1 MVEAVIVVP
10 CYNEAER
17 FETQKFSDILGNH
30 PEITLLFVDDGSR
43 DNTRET
49 LCGLCNRF
57 DNAVLLAL
65 EQNCGKGEAVR
76 QGMLKSMEY
85 HPRFSG
91 FYDADMA
98 TDFDDMQQML
108 KATSHADL
116 YVSGCRLARLGGQ
129 IKRSPLRHILG
140 RVFAT
145 AVSRHL
151 DLQVY
156 DTQCGAKI
164 FSADAVPAVFG
175 KKFSTRWFF
184 DVEILRRMLNIYGKE
199 ELLKRSMEFPLHSW
213 SDKSGSKIR
222 YFSAFIDFL
231 RLLCS
236 KD

>member
-17 FETQKFSDILGNH
+17 FETEKFAEILENH

-43 DNTRET
+43 DNTREI
-49 LCGLCNRF
+49 LCGLCNCF
-57 DNAVLLAL
+57 DNADLLVL

-76 QGMLKSMEY
+76 QGILKSMEY

-91 FYDADMA
+91 FYDADMS
-98 TDFDDMQQML
+98 TDFDDMLQML
-108 KATSHADL
+108 ETASHADL

-129 IKRSPLRHILG
+129 ITRSPLRHILG
-140 RVFAT
+140 RVFASV
-145 AVSRHL
+145 VSVYL

-164 FSADAVPAVFG
+164 FSAEIVPSLFR
-175 KKFSTRWFF
+175 KKFATKWFF

-199 ELLKRSMEFPLHSW
+199 ELLKRSMEFPLHCW
-213 SDKSGSKIR
+213 NDKSGSKIR